1 MKKIFSIIL
10 TSILLISVSGC
21 KKLEL
26 APEDYFGSGNFWKNK
41 SQVDGAMLG
50 LHSTLRGRQ
59 FTFFTMGELRSGVFN
74 SQTSGTGSSSL
85 NSGNFIRQDIRES
98 SPGITSWGGL
108 YYDIFQINNF
118 IYQVGQTN
126 FLSDADKSYYL
137 GQAYGLRALYYFHL
151 YRVFGRVPLAKD
163 PKVLTNTP
171 TNSQDAYLARTK
183 TEKETLDFI
192 KSEVN
197 QSETSF
203 NSDFTTK
210 NQKAQWSLAATL
222 MLKAEVYLWSA
233 KVKIDGQAPP
243 TTVADLVIARTAL
256 ETVIPKYSLQPNF
269 ANAFNT
275 AAVPG
280 NKGNNEI
287 IFAYRYAY
295 PEASNSASQFV
306 YQQADNMAGFVNPV
320 GAPYTSDPL
329 VIAGSGSIIRY
340 EYKYDLFD
348 TFDANDSRKSAT
360 FFDYYKAPVAINK
373 FVAMSKF
380 MGVITEGIRRF
391 VDDIP
396 VYRLSDALLLLAEV
410 KNKQGQ
416 DPSAEIDRVRKRA
429 YGLNPVPVFVN
440 GSFEQNELAIF
451 NERSKEFIFEGKRW
465 YDLRRMQDASGNPLV
480 FRKDLPLVG
489 VLDMATEAY
498 KLILPIDRNTLNTDE
513 TLKDNQNPG
522 YPGT

>member
-26 APEDYFGSGNFWKNK
+26 APEDSFGSGNFWKNK

-50 LHSTLRGRQ
+50 LHSTLRGEQ
-59 FTFFTMGELRSGVFN
+59 FNFFVMGELRSGVFN

-85 NSGNFIRQDIRES
+85 NSGNYIRQDIRES
-98 SPGITSWGGL
+98 SPGISNWGGL

-118 IYQVGQTN
+118 IYQVGLTN
-126 FLSDADKSYYL
+126 FLTDADKSYYL

-151 YRVFGRVPLAKD
+151 YRVFGRVPLAKE

-171 TNSQDAYLARTK
+171 GSSQEAYLPRTA

-192 KSEVN
+192 KADVN
-197 QSETSF
+197 QSEAKF
-203 NSDFTTK
+203 NTVFTTK

-233 KVKIDGQAPP
+233 KVKIDGQAPS
-243 TTVADLVIARTAL
+243 TTVADLIIARTAL
-256 ETVIPKYSLQPNF
+256 ETVIPKYSLQPSF
-269 ANAFNT
+269 ANVFNT
-275 AAVPG
+275 AGVPA

-287 IFAYRYAY
+287 IFAFRYAY
-295 PEASNSASQFV
+295 PEASNNASQFV
-306 YQQADNMAGFVNPV
+306 YQQADNMAGFVNAA
-320 GAPYTSDPL
+320 GTAYTSDPL

-340 EYKYDLFD
+340 EYKYDLFSK
-348 TFDANDSRKSAT
+348 FDATDSRRAAT
-360 FFDYYKAPVAINK
+360 FFDYYKAPVAVNK

-380 MGVITEGIRRF
+380 MGAITEGIRRF

-410 KNKQGQ
+410 KNKQGV
-416 DPSAEIDRVRKRA
+416 DPSAEINRVRTRA
-429 YGLNPVPVFVN
+429 YGANPAPVFVN
-440 GSFEQNELAIF
+440 GTFEQNELAILD
-451 NERSKEFIFEGKRW
+451 ERSKEFVFEGKRW

-498 KLILPIDRNTLNTDE
+498 KLILPIDRNTLNSDE
-513 TLKDNQNPG
+513 TLKNDQNPT